1 MAMNTA
7 NSTGTGLTN
16 QNAASNAGTLTPLQ
30 NVIQTVYSQEVLLA
44 AQPLLKFDQFAV
56 VKTELNVSPGQT
68 ISLLGYD
75 NIAQGGKLTEGKQ
88 LDTKTLSTNTR
99 QISVWEYGNAVAASE
114 FLLQTSFRDV
124 MADAAVLLGRDYA
137 TVVDSE
143 ERATLELST
152 QIVYGGRVG
161 GRSSLGATNIL
172 DVRGIKDAVEVLSTK
187 NIPKV
192 NGDFYVSFVHPHQ
205 SRNLRDDTA
214 WINAAQYGDPDRIFN
229 GEIGRIED
237 VIFIETTDLSVV
249 PKNSGATPQ
258 NTTVDVY
265 RALLF
270 GAEAFAKA
278 VALPCEMRD
287 NGIVDFGREH
297 ALAWYSIMGFGTLRD
312 YTTVII
318 ETA

>member
-7 NSTGTGLTN
+7 TATGGGLTVLN
-16 QNAASNAGTLTPLQ
+16 

-56 VKTELNVSPGQT
+56 VKEELNTAPGLT
-68 ISLLGYD
+68 IQFLGYD
-75 NIAQGGKLTEGKQ
+75 NIAAGGKLTEGTQ
-88 LDTKTLSTNTR
+88 MTTKTLGTNTR
-99 QISVWEYGNAVAASE
+99 SITVYEYGNAVAMTE
-114 FLLQTSFRDV
+114 LLLQSSFRDV

-143 ERATLELST
+143 ERAVLETTT
-152 QIVYGGRVG
+152 QKVYGGRKAS
-161 GRSSLGATNIL
+161 RDLLLAADIL
-172 DVRGIKDAVEVLSTK
+172 DVRGIKDAVEILSTK

-192 NGDFYVSFVHPHQ
+192 AGDFYVAFVHPHQ
-205 SRNLRDDTA
+205 SRNLRDDSN
-214 WINAAQYGDPDRIFN
+214 WINAAQYGDPARIFN

-237 VIFIETTDLSVV
+237 VVFIETTDLTVTALGGGTPV
-249 PKNSGATPQ
+249 NNNVAT
-258 NTTVDVY
+258 Y
-265 RALLF
+265 KAILF

-278 VALPCEMRD
+278 LSLPVEMRD

-312 YTTVII
+312 NTTVVI

>member
-1 MAMNTA
+1 MATSYMNTA
-7 NSTGTGLTN
+7 ISTGTGTGGAELRT
-16 QNAASNAGTLTPLQ
+16 LQ

-56 VKTELNVSPGQT
+56 VKTELNVSPGST

-75 NIAQGGKLTEGKQ
+75 NISQGGKLTEGAQ
-88 LDTKTLSTNTR
+88 MVTNTLSTNVR
-99 QISVWEYGNAVAASE
+99 QIKVTEWGNAVAASE

-137 TVVDSE
+137 TVVDSA
-143 ERATLELST
+143 ERSVLEAST
-152 QIVYGGRVG
+152 QIVYAGRVG
-161 GRSSLGATNIL
+161 GRAALGSSNIL
-172 DVRGIKDAVEVLSTK
+172 DVRAIKDAVEVLSTK

-192 NGDFYVSFVHPHQ
+192 NGDFYVCFVHPHQ

-214 WINAAQYGDPDRIFN
+214 WINAAPYGDPDRIFN

-237 VIFIETTDLSVV
+237 VIFIETTDLSVLTKG
-249 PKNSGATPQ
+249 PSSTTPNS
-258 NTTVDVY
+258 NVDVY
-265 RALLF
+265 KALLF

-278 VALPCEMRD
+278 VALPVEMRD

-297 ALAWYSIMGFGTLRD
+297 ALAWYSIMGFDILRD
-312 YTTVII
+312 YTTVVV

>member
-7 NSTGTGLTN
+7 TASGAGLV
-16 QNAASNAGTLTPLQ
+16 PLSG
-30 NVIQTVYSQEVLLA
+30 VIQTVYSQEVLLA

-56 VKTELNVSPGQT
+56 EKVELNTSPGMT
-68 ISLLGYD
+68 IQFLGYD
-75 NIAQGGKLTEGKQ
+75 NIAPGGKLTEGTQ
-88 LDTKTLSTNTR
+88 MTTKTLSTNTR
-99 QISVWEYGNAVAASE
+99 QITVYEYGNAVATSE

-143 ERATLELST
+143 ERAVLETST
-152 QIVYGGRVG
+152 QKVYGGRKASHSTLV
-161 GRSSLGATNIL
+161 AADIL
-172 DVRGIKDAVEVLSTK
+172 DVRAIKDAVEILSTK

-192 NGDFYVSFVHPHQ
+192 NGDFYVCFVHPHQ
-205 SRNLRDDTA
+205 SRNLRDDNA

-237 VIFIETTDLSVV
+237 VIFIETTDLTITPV
-249 PKNSGATPQ
+249 NTGAAPV
-258 NTTVDVY
+258 NTTVDTY
-265 RALLF
+265 KSILF

-278 VALPCEMRD
+278 VALPVEMRD
-287 NGIVDFGREH
+287 NGIVDFRREH

-312 YTTVII
+312 YTTVVI

>member
-1 MAMNTA
+1 MNTA
-7 NSTGTGLTN
+7 NVSGG
-16 QNAASNAGTLTPLQ
+16 GLTPLQ

-75 NIAQGGKLTEGKQ
+75 NISQGGKLTEGTQ
-88 LDTKTLSTNTR
+88 MTTKTLSTNTR
-99 QISVWEYGNAVAASE
+99 QITVYEYGNAVAASE

-143 ERATLELST
+143 ERSVLETST
-152 QIVYGGRVG
+152 QVVYAGRVS
-161 GRSSLGATNIL
+161 GRAGLGATNIL
-172 DVRGIKDAVEVLSTK
+172 DVRAIKDAVEVLSTK

-192 NGDFYVSFVHPHQ
+192 NGDFYVAFVHPHQ

-237 VIFIETTDLSVV
+237 VIFIETTDLTVI
-249 PKNSGATPQ
+249 PKTTGATP
-258 NTTVDVY
+258 NANVDVY
-265 RALLF
+265 KSLLF

-278 VALPCEMRD
+278 VALPVEMRD

-297 ALAWYSIMGFGTLRD
+297 ALAYYAIMGFGTLRD
-312 YTTVII
+312 YTTVVI

>member
-7 NSTGTGLTN
+7 D
-16 QNAASNAGTLTPLQ
+16 ASGGGLTPLSG
-30 NVIQTVYSQEVLLA
+30 VIQTVYSQEVLLA

-56 VKTELNVSPGQT
+56 VKTELNVSPGMT
-68 ISLLGYD
+68 IQFLGYD
-75 NIAQGGKLTEGKQ
+75 NISLGGQLTEGTQ
-88 LDTKTLSTNTR
+88 ITTNTLATNTR
-99 QISVWEYGNAVAASE
+99 QISVYEYGNAVATSE
-114 FLLQTSFRDV
+114 LLLQTSFRDV

-143 ERATLELST
+143 ERSVLETTT
-152 QIVYGGRVG
+152 QKVYGGRKAS
-161 GRSSLGATNIL
+161 RDLLDSDDIL

-192 NGDFYVSFVHPHQ
+192 NGDFYVCFVHPHQ

-237 VIFIETTDLSVV
+237 VVFIETTDLTVV
-249 PKNSGATPQ
+249 PAEEESGGVT
-258 NTTVDVY
+258 NDDVDTY
-265 RALLF
+265 KSLLF

-278 VALPCEMRD
+278 VALPVEMRD
-287 NGIVDFGREH
+287 NGIIDFGREH
-297 ALAWYSIMGFGTLRD
+297 ALGWYGIMGFGTLRD
-312 YTTVII
+312 YTTVLI
-318 ETA
+318 ETS

>member
-1 MAMNTA
+1 MASGINTVQA
-7 NSTGTGLTN
+7 TGTS
-16 QNAASNAGTLTPLQ
+16 ASGSNLTPLQ

-75 NIAQGGKLTEGKQ
+75 NISPGGKLTEGSQ
-88 LDTKTLSTNTR
+88 IQTKTLSTNTR
-99 QISVWEYGNAVAASE
+99 NIYVAEYGNAVAASE

-137 TVVDSE
+137 TVVDAE
-143 ERATLELST
+143 ERSVLELTT
-152 QIVYGGRVG
+152 QIVYAGRAG
-161 GRSSLGATNIL
+161 SRANLASSNIL
-172 DVRGIKDAVEVLSTK
+172 DVRAIKDAVEVLSTK

-192 NGDFYVSFVHPHQ
+192 NGDFYVCFVHPHQ

-249 PKNSGATPQ
+249 AKSSGATPQ
-258 NTTVDVY
+258 NTSVDVY
-265 RALLF
+265 RSLLF

-297 ALAWYSIMGFGTLRD
+297 ALAWYSIMGFGILRD
-312 YTTVII
+312 NTTVVI

>member
-7 NSTGTGLTN
+7 TVSG
-16 QNAASNAGTLTPLQ
+16 AGLTPLS

-56 VKTELNVSPGQT
+56 VKTELNVAPGHT
-68 ISLLGYD
+68 ISFLGYD
-75 NIAQGGKLTEGKQ
+75 NIAQGGRLTEGTQ
-88 LDTKTLSTNTR
+88 MTTKTLSTNTR
-99 QISVWEYGNAVAASE
+99 QITVYEYGNAVAASE

-124 MADAAVLLGRDYA
+124 MADSAVLLGRDYA
-137 TVVDSE
+137 TVVDAE
-143 ERATLELST
+143 ERAVLETTTQLVYAGRKSGRAALTST
-152 QIVYGGRVG
+152 D
-161 GRSSLGATNIL
+161 IL

-192 NGDFYVSFVHPHQ
+192 NGDFYVCFVHPHQ
-205 SRNLRDDTA
+205 SRNLRDDSA

-237 VIFIETTDLSVV
+237 VVFIETTDLTVI
-249 PKNSGATPQ
+249 PKSTGATP
-258 NTTVDVY
+258 NANVDVY
-265 RALLF
+265 KGILF

-278 VALPCEMRD
+278 VALPVEMRD

-297 ALAWYSIMGFGTLRD
+297 ALAWYSIQGFGTLRD
-312 YTTVII
+312 YTTVVI

>member
-7 NSTGTGLTN
+7 TATGGSLV
-16 QNAASNAGTLTPLQ
+16 PLS

-56 VKTELNVSPGQT
+56 VKTELNVSPGMT

-75 NIAQGGKLTEGKQ
+75 NIAQGGKLTEGTQ
-88 LDTKTLSTNTR
+88 LTTKTLSTNTR
-99 QISVWEYGNAVAASE
+99 QITVYEYGNAVATSE

-137 TVVDSE
+137 TVVDAE
-143 ERATLELST
+143 ERSVLETTT
-152 QIVYGGRVG
+152 QIVYAGRVG
-161 GRSSLGATNIL
+161 GRASLASTNIL

-192 NGDFYVSFVHPHQ
+192 NGDFYVCFVHPHQ
-205 SRNLRDDTA
+205 SRNLRDDSA

-237 VIFIETTDLSVV
+237 VVFIETTDLTVI
-249 PKNSGATPQ
+249 PKTTGATP
-258 NTTVDVY
+258 NSTVDVY
-265 RALLF
+265 KSLLF

-278 VALPCEMRD
+278 VALPVEMRD

-297 ALAWYSIMGFGTLRD
+297 ALAWYSIQGFGTLRD
-312 YTTVII
+312 YTTVSI
-318 ETA
+318 ETS

>member
-7 NSTGTGLTN
+7 TASGAGLV
-16 QNAASNAGTLTPLQ
+16 PLSG
-30 NVIQTVYSQEVLLA
+30 VIQTVYSQEVLLA
-44 AQPLLKFDQFAV
+44 AQPLLKFDQFAN
-56 VKTELNVSPGQT
+56 VKTELNVSPGMT
-68 ISLLGYD
+68 IQFLGYD
-75 NIAQGGKLTEGKQ
+75 NIAPGGKLTEGVQ
-88 LDTKTLSTNTR
+88 MTTKTLSTNTR
-99 QISVWEYGNAVAASE
+99 QITVYEYGNAVATSE

-143 ERATLELST
+143 ERAVLETTT
-152 QIVYGGRVG
+152 QKVYGGRKAAHDALVA
-161 GRSSLGATNIL
+161 SDIL
-172 DVRGIKDAVEVLSTK
+172 DVRAIKDAVEILSTK

-192 NGDFYVSFVHPHQ
+192 NGDFYVCFVHPHQ

-237 VIFIETTDLSVV
+237 VIFIETTDLTITPV
-249 PKNSGATPQ
+249 NSGAAPQ
-258 NTTVDVY
+258 NTTVDTY
-265 RALLF
+265 KSILF

-278 VALPCEMRD
+278 VALPVEMRD

-297 ALAWYSIMGFGTLRD
+297 SLAWYTIMGFGTLRD
-312 YTTVII
+312 YTTVVI

>member
-1 MAMNTA
+1 MNTA
-7 NSTGTGLTN
+7 TATGGALV
-16 QNAASNAGTLTPLQ
+16 PLQ

-56 VKTELNVSPGQT
+56 VKTELNVSPGLT
-68 ISLLGYD
+68 ISFLGYD
-75 NIAQGGKLTEGKQ
+75 NIGQGGKLTEGTQ
-88 LDTKTLSTNTR
+88 MTTKSLSTNTR
-99 QISVWEYGNAVAASE
+99 QISVYEYGNAVATSE

-137 TVVDSE
+137 TVVDAE
-143 ERATLELST
+143 ERAVLETST
-152 QIVYGGRVG
+152 QIVYAGRVT
-161 GRSSLGATNIL
+161 GRASLASTNIL
-172 DVRGIKDAVEVLSTK
+172 DVRAIKDAVEILSTK

-192 NGDFYVSFVHPHQ
+192 NGDFYIAFVHPHQ
-205 SRNLRDDTA
+205 SRNLRDDSA
-214 WINAAQYGDPDRIFN
+214 WINAASYGDPDRIFN

-237 VIFIETTDLSVV
+237 VVFIETTDLTVV
-249 PKNSGATPQ
+249 PKTTGATP
-258 NTTVDVY
+258 NGVVDVY
-265 RALLF
+265 KALLF

-278 VALPCEMRD
+278 VALPVEMRD

-312 YTTVII
+312 YTTVVL

>member
-7 NSTGTGLTN
+7 NVSGG
-16 QNAASNAGTLTPLQ
+16 GLTPLQ

-75 NIAQGGKLTEGKQ
+75 NISQGGKLTEGTQ
-88 LDTKTLSTNTR
+88 MTTKTLSTNTR
-99 QISVWEYGNAVAASE
+99 QITVYEYGNAVAASE

-143 ERATLELST
+143 ERSVLETST
-152 QIVYGGRVG
+152 QVVYAGRVS
-161 GRSSLGATNIL
+161 GRAGLGATNIL
-172 DVRGIKDAVEVLSTK
+172 DVRAIKDAVEVLSTK

-192 NGDFYVSFVHPHQ
+192 NGDFYVAFVHPHQ

-237 VIFIETTDLSVV
+237 VIFIETTDLTVI
-249 PKNSGATPQ
+249 PKTTGATP
-258 NTTVDVY
+258 NANVDVY
-265 RALLF
+265 KSLLF

-278 VALPCEMRD
+278 VALPVEMRD

-297 ALAWYSIMGFGTLRD
+297 ALAYYAIMGFGTLRD
-312 YTTVII
+312 YTTVVI

>member
-7 NSTGTGLTN
+7 TATGG
-16 QNAASNAGTLTPLQ
+16 GLTPLQ
-30 NVIQTVYSQEVLLA
+30 NVIQAVYSQEVLLA

-68 ISLLGYD
+68 ISFLGYD
-75 NIAQGGKLTEGKQ
+75 NISQGGKLTEGTQ
-88 LDTKTLSTNTR
+88 MTTKTLSTNTR
-99 QISVWEYGNAVAASE
+99 QITVYEYGNAVAASE

-137 TVVDSE
+137 TVVDAE
-143 ERATLELST
+143 ERAVLETTT
-152 QIVYGGRVG
+152 QITYAGRVS
-161 GRSSLGATNIL
+161 GRASLAASNIL
-172 DVRGIKDAVEVLSTK
+172 DVRAIKDAVEVLSTK

-192 NGDFYVSFVHPHQ
+192 NGDFYVCFVHPHQ
-205 SRNLRDDTA
+205 SRNLRDDSA

-237 VIFIETTDLSVV
+237 VVFIETTDLTVI
-249 PKNSGATPQ
+249 PKSTGATP
-258 NTTVDVY
+258 NAAVDVY
-265 RALLF
+265 KSILF

-278 VALPCEMRD
+278 VALPVEMRD

-297 ALAWYSIMGFGTLRD
+297 ALAWYSIQGFGTLRD
-312 YTTVII
+312 YTTVVL

>member
-1 MAMNTA
+1 MAINTA
-7 NSTGTGLTN
+7 TVSGSG
-16 QNAASNAGTLTPLQ
+16 LTPLQ

-56 VKTELNVSPGQT
+56 VKTELNVSPGMT

-75 NIAQGGKLTEGKQ
+75 NISQGGKLTEGTQ
-88 LDTKTLSTNTR
+88 MTTKTLSTNTR
-99 QISVWEYGNAVAASE
+99 QITVYEYGNAVAASE

-143 ERATLELST
+143 ERSILETST
-152 QIVYGGRVG
+152 QIVYAGRVA
-161 GRSSLGATNIL
+161 GRASLAASNIL
-172 DVRGIKDAVEVLSTK
+172 DVRAIKDVVEVLSTK

-192 NGDFYVSFVHPHQ
+192 NGDFYVCFVHPHQ

-237 VIFIETTDLSVV
+237 VIFIETTDLTVV
-249 PKNSGATPQ
+249 PKTTGATP
-258 NTTVDVY
+258 NASVDVY
-265 RALLF
+265 KSLLF

-312 YTTVII
+312 YTTVVI